1 MYTTIVSTDMLAA
14 HLDDESWVVVDCRF
28 ELADPPK
35 GRRLYEEGHVPRA
48 RYAGLEPDLS
58 GPKTGTNGRHPL
70 PSVDDFRRVL
80 AGLGVAPT
88 TQVVAYDD
96 KTGLWASRLWWMLRS
111 IGHQGVAVLDGGLTK
126 WLAEGRPVTA
136 EAPRVPPTALIPHAG
151 GWSQQVSIEDVVA
164 RAADKRARLIDARA
178 PERYRGESE
187 SVDRVAGHIP
197 GAANFFFQQ
206 SLHADGTFL
215 PPETLRVK
223 LATVLAGHDA
233 SSTICYCGSGVTAC
247 HTLLTMEHA
256 GLSGARLYPGSW
268 SEWSADPTRAV
279 ATGSES

>member
-1 MYTTIVSTDMLAA
+1 MYTTIVSTDALAS
-14 HLDDESWVVVDCRF
+14 HLDDASWVVVDCRF
-28 ELADPPK
+28 DLADPPK
-35 GRRLYEEGHVPRA
+35 GRRLYEESHLPGA

-70 PSVDDFRRVL
+70 PDVGDFLQVL
-80 AGLGVAPT
+80 GAMGITPT

-111 IGHQGVAVLDGGLTK
+111 IGHQGIAVLDGGLTK

-136 EAPRVPPTALIPHAG
+136 EVPLVTPAPLLSHSG
-151 GWSQQVSIEDVVA
+151 GWSQQVSVEEVMA
-164 RAADKRARLIDARA
+164 RAVDKSARLIDARA

-206 SLHADGTFL
+206 SLDGDGTFL
-215 PPETLRVK
+215 PPETLRAK
-223 LATVLAGHDA
+223 LEAVLAGYDA
-233 SSTICYCGSGVTAC
+233 PSAICYCGSGVTAC

-256 GLSGARLYPGSW
+256 GLGGARLYPGSW
-268 SEWSADPTRAV
+268 SEWSANPARAI
-279 ATGSES
+279 ATGTES